1 MICAAESAEALGQGG
16 KFTVEWVATFAWN
29 QWQFCRGMGGNF
41 CVESVASLP
50 WNRWQ
55 LCHGISGNF
64 RVEYANDHACQAPLC
79 LAATWIKELPVD
91 IHEPRLTQLG
101 LIHVSRMSCPF
112 QE

>member
-64 RVEYANDHACQAPLC
+64 RVEYALRVYIEIAGGGC
-79 LAATWIKELPVD
+79 L
-91 IHEPRLTQLG
+91 
-101 LIHVSRMSCPF
+101 LIEVNN
-112 QE
+112 